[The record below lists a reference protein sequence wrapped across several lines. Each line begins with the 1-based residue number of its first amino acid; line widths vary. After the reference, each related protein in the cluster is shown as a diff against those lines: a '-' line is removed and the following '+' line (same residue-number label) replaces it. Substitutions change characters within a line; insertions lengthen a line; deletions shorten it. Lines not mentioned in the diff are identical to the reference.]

1 MENFKRVEQ
10 SGSFG
15 NDFNDNLKEPGK
27 YEIPMFQWNDNT
39 EEEEVVFVPVTVTDV
54 LKGRLHVI
62 VGYDNNDKRMM
73 WYYNG
78 SQQVFKKVDMEDLY
92 DTDYDEFDVYEFLF
106 EDAEVSREIAK
117 EMSKKFMTM

>member
-1 MENFKRVEQ
+1 M
-10 SGSFG
+10 
-15 NDFNDNLKEPGK
+15 NLTEPGK

-39 EEEEVVFVPVTVTDV
+39 EKVEVVFVPVIVTDV
-54 LKGRLHVI
+54 IKGRFHVI
-62 VGYDNNDKRMM
+62 VGYDNNGKRMM

>member
-1 MENFKRVEQ
+1 MEKFKRVEQ

-15 NDFNDNLKEPGK
+15 NDFNDNLTEPGK

-39 EEEEVVFVPVTVTDV
+39 EKVEVVFVPVIVTDV
-54 LKGRLHVI
+54 IKGRFHVI
-62 VGYDNNDKRMM
+62 VGYDNNGKRMM